1 MQFSTASNCM
11 ALNCIALRVGSSR
24 GSASVTRAL
33 GRPVHR
39 PRLRARHWYDIAAA
53 QRSYS
58 RIATSCGAVGLPPA
72 CLHARIGWRSAR
84 QRRGS
89 TAAIES
95 RLLLCLHCR
104 SGAGA
109 RALAPRARRRHAVT
123 VGPHAETAY
132 FRPCGHLRTCLRR
145 PRTHHYT
152 HKRTHTSAHTQ
163 AHRNTTH
170 DGGLWAADHV
180 PAQARV
186 RVQQRTA

>member
-1 MQFSTASNCM
+1 MQFSTASQCM

-33 GRPVHR
+33 GRSVHR

-89 TAAIES
+89 TAAHRIGD
-95 RLLLCLHCR
+95 CR
-104 SGAGA
+104 CVCTAAVGQALVLSLRVLGVEMPSPSVLMPKPLTFGHVAICV
-109 RALAPRARRRHAVT
+109 RACAAP
-123 VGPHAETAY
+123 
-132 FRPCGHLRTCLRR
+132 GH
-145 PRTHHYT
+145 THTHTQAHT
-152 HKRTHTSAHTQ
+152 HKRTHTSAPQH
-163 AHRNTTH
+163 
-170 DGGLWAADHV
+170 
-180 PAQARV
+180 ARW
-186 RVQQRTA
+186 RPRGTKTIRLLRHARQCTA